1 MELSW
6 SKIGLLALCCVY
18 AVGFGCDRGDD
29 DDAADDDN
37 CDDDDAADDDGDD
50 DTTGDDIDDDAGDD
64 DDDDD
69 APPDDFWAP
78 EPSDDVGVFVS
89 VTGSDDNPG
98 TMAAPKRT
106 VAAAI
111 ALAEAEDK
119 DVFVAAGTYAQTLTI
134 ASTSLFGGYQPGT
147 WTRDIDANVTTL
159 APAGSPAVAVA
170 AATSDRIVVEG
181 FTIDAG
187 VTGNDSVGVKI
198 DASTAVVLSRND
210 ISTGDVVS
218 YVNSA
223 ITVAVNVDACDDL
236 LIEKC
241 RLATGKSEAHDYGL
255 TWNKAVNMTWDT
267 GALTMRD
274 NFVVLG
280 DGESFDLTAAVDA
293 RGASLTLVNN
303 IFIATAKD
311 WGTGVEV
318 WFETRS
324 ILLIG
329 NLISGF
335 ANGVDIYPYPGATD
349 DDRRLIGNTIVG
361 RPTHNLSL
369 FGVRFN
375 QGTMID
381 NAIVGFKTS
390 LDCSGGDQPDTLR
403 LLHNNFA
410 RWPQDESLLD
420 LGDVTIVDIDE
431 VNECGWAR
439 CLEASGN
446 ISAEPQ
452 FVSLDDPHL
461 SATSPCRDAGL
472 DPSPWFA
479 GPEIDRD
486 IDGDSRPAG
495 AAWDIGADE
504 YAAY

>member
-1 MELSW
+1 MESSW
-6 SKIGLLALCCVY
+6 LKIGLLALCCVC
-18 AVGFGCDRGDD
+18 AVGFGCDRDDD
-29 DDAADDDN
+29 DDAADDDDG
-37 CDDDDAADDDGDD
+37 DDDDADDDGDD
-50 DTTGDDIDDDAGDD
+50 DTTGDDDDIGDDDA
-64 DDDDD
+64 DDD

-89 VTGSDDNPG
+89 TTGSDDNPG

-119 DVFVAAGTYAQTLTI
+119 DVFVAAGAYAQTLTV
-134 ASTSLFGGYQPGT
+134 ASASLFGGYQPGT
-147 WTRDIDANVTTL
+147 WTRDIDTYVTTL
-159 APAGSPAVAVA
+159 APAGSPAVTVA

-187 VTGNDSVGVKI
+187 VVVNHSRGVFVDI
-198 DASTAVVLSRND
+198 ADAVVLSRNNIYTAD
-210 ISTGDVVS
+210 VFGFASSASTIAVDT
-218 YVNSA
+218 A
-223 ITVAVNVDACDDL
+223 ICNNL
-236 LIEKC
+236 LVEKC
-241 RLATGKSEAHDYGL
+241 HIVTGKADADFIAL
-255 TWNKAVNMTWDT
+255 AWNEGIAMTWDT
-267 GALTMRD
+267 GALTVRD
-274 NFVVLG
+274 SVIVLG
-280 DGESFDLTAAVDA
+280 EGESFDLTAAVDA
-293 RGASLTLVNN
+293 RGTSLTLVNN
-303 IFIATAKD
+303 VIAATDKD

-324 ILLIG
+324 ILLVG

-381 NAIVGFKTS
+381 NVIVGFKTS
-390 LDCSGGDQPDTLR
+390 LDCSGGNQSDTLR

-420 LGDVTIVDIDE
+420 LGDLTIVDIDE
-431 VNECGWAR
+431 VNECGWNR

-446 ISAEPQ
+446 ISADPQ
-452 FVSLDDPHL
+452 FVSLNDPHL

-486 IDGDSRPAG
+486 IDGDPRPAG

-504 YAAY
+504 YAAD